1 MDQLIEYPTDKE
13 IQLQRYIQSLHQ
25 ELQVSHQT
33 KLSLQEALV
42 ETNKQGTVC
51 ALCNAMQVYEPMH
64 IGWLYSMHSTSCSNA
79 VFIILYVYKAKVAEN
94 EAYITELL
102 EEKTKAVEQ
111 YLKEK
116 QIITG

>member
-42 ETNKQGTVC
+42 ETNKQGTC
-51 ALCNAMQVYEPMH
+51 AICNTVRVYEPT
-64 IGWLYSMHSTSCSNA
+64 LVDSK
-79 VFIILYVYKAKVAEN
+79 L
-94 EAYITELL
+94 
-102 EEKTKAVEQ
+102 
-111 YLKEK
+111 
-116 QIITG
+116 

>member
-42 ETNKQGTVC
+42 ETNKQG
-51 ALCNAMQVYEPMH
+51 MH
-64 IGWLYSMHSTSCSNA
+64 VIFEASFKAILRLNMKLMSTYTIHVHDSIHKHFSH
-79 VFIILYVYKAKVAEN
+79 
-94 EAYITELL
+94 LL
-102 EEKTKAVEQ
+102 QIRLMIMK
-111 YLKEK
+111 YL
-116 QIITG
+116 

>member
-42 ETNKQGTVC
+42 ETNKQGTVLC
-51 ALCNAMQVYEPMH
+51 ALCNVTLVDYSNHVAQAVAMLSYH
-64 IGWLYSMHSTSCSNA
+64 
-79 VFIILYVYKAKVAEN
+79 FR
-94 EAYITELL
+94 
-102 EEKTKAVEQ
+102 
-111 YLKEK
+111 
-116 QIITG
+116 

>member
-33 KLSLQEALV
+33 KLSLQEALA
-42 ETNKQGTVC
+42 ETNKQGTVYVHFV
-51 ALCNAMQVYEPMH
+51 MQC
-64 IGWLYSMHSTSCSNA
+64 LYLPTLVDCSNSTSCSNA
-79 VFIILYVYKAKVAEN
+79 SLVILDDYKAKIAEN
-94 EAYITELL
+94 ETYIAKIL
-102 EEKTKAVEQ
+102 EEKTQAEEQ
-111 YLKEK
+111 YLKEI